1 MTTNRQPVLRS
12 VTVAAIATMTG
23 ALAGAPKS
31 YADDPPMH
39 QVTYTVSAKS
49 PIYADIYYGDQD
61 PAVFSDYSHNNY
73 QFTPNIQADIAPGK
87 PWTMQVMLADPDQWA
102 VVTASTGRQ
111 QGTPQFHCDL
121 AVDGVVK
128 VSKDG
133 PRGVLCSLRI
143 W

>member
-1 MTTNRQPVLRS
+1 MLAA
-12 VTVAAIATMTG
+12 VAALSG
-23 ALAGAPKS
+23 ALVQVPRAS
-31 YADDPPMH
+31 ADDPPMH
-39 QVTYTVSAKS
+39 QVTYTVSTKS

-73 QFTPNIQADIAPGK
+73 SFTPNIQADIAPGK
-87 PWTMQVMLADPDQWA
+87 PWTMQVMLANPGQWA
-102 VVTASTGRQ
+102 VVTATTGRQ
-111 QGTPQFHCDL
+111 PGTPQFHCEL

-133 PRGVLCSLRI
+133 PRGVLCSLRT